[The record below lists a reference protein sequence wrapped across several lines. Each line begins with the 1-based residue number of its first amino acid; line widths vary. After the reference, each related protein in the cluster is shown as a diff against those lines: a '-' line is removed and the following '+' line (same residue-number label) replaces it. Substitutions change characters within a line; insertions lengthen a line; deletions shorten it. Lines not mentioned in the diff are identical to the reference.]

1 MSEREVRRAGVL
13 QRVKSKDLK
22 LVEAAEILGLSYRQ
36 AKRQYQRYRQGGSKA
51 LVHGNAGKPS
61 NQAKPEKLRRRA
73 LALVKRHYGGE
84 PGERFGPTLAAEHL
98 AEDHQVEVDAETLRR
113 WMLAEGLWTRERK
126 RKPFRQRRERRWHFG
141 ELVQMDG
148 SFEYWLEGRG
158 PKGCLLHM
166 VDEEQKLR
174 ALRAAA
180 SLLLPGGRL
189 VFDVFAPS
197 REDIEETDGLW
208 LEREPGIFERA
219 DWDLRTRTLALSV
232 RGSEEA
238 TTFELH
244 WLSAP
249 EWHHLIEEAGFVVDD
264 LYGWFDRRP
273 YEGGEDQI
281 WVCRRPR

>member
-1 MSEREVRRAGVL
+1 METDVDRRA
-13 QRVKSKDLK
+13 
-22 LVEAAEILGLSYRQ
+22 
-36 AKRQYQRYRQGGSKA
+36 
-51 LVHGNAGKPS
+51 
-61 NQAKPEKLRRRA
+61 
-73 LALVKRHYGGE
+73 
-84 PGERFGPTLAAEHL
+84 
-98 AEDHQVEVDAETLRR
+98 
-113 WMLAEGLWTRERK
+113 
-126 RKPFRQRRERRWHFG
+126 
-141 ELVQMDG
+141 
-148 SFEYWLEGRG
+148 
-158 PKGCLLHM
+158 
-166 VDEEQKLR
+166 
-174 ALRAAA
+174 ALRAARKHLA
-180 SLLLPGGRL
+180 PQGRF

-197 REDIEETDGLW
+197 REDIEETDGRW